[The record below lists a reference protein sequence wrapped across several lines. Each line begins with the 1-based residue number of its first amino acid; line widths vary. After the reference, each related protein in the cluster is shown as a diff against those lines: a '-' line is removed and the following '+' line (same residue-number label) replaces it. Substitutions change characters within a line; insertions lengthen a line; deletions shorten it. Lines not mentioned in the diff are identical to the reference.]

1 MWKATPPEKWRPA
14 RFGGS
19 GSIAVE
25 KVGVVPEIYG
35 LAKPRSVVNEKL
47 ASDLA
52 ALAGVKV
59 PKVELDNVEGQ
70 PGLHSISR
78 SHGKE
83 SIDVA
88 KLRGLPDQMTS
99 PQVKTA
105 FARASGLLAFHA
117 WVATQDLKDDH
128 IVLDMDNPDAYEF
141 AAIDFES
148 SLGWPA
154 GDGGD
159 VQAPSGGLPKEMF
172 ENVDKAVVA
181 ATVDRIEAITDEQIR
196 NIVNAIPDVSL
207 SEGEKK
213 RVVDGLIG
221 RRSKMRDAMK
231 RNGWLT

>member
-1 MWKATPPEKWRPA
+1 MWKITDDWRPA

-25 KVGVVPEIYG
+25 KVGAVPKIYG
-35 LAKPRSVVNEKL
+35 LAKPRSVVNEKI

-70 PGLHSISR
+70 PALHSISR

-83 SIDVA
+83 SIDIA
-88 KLRGLPDQMTS
+88 KLRGLPGQMTS
-99 PQVKTA
+99 PEVKAA

-117 WVATQDLKDDH
+117 WIATQDLKDEH

-141 AAIDFES
+141 AAVDLES
-148 SLGWPA
+148 SLGWPV
-154 GDGGD
+154 GDGGE
-159 VQAPSGGLPKEMF
+159 VQAPSAGLPREMF
-172 ENVDKAVVA
+172 DNVDTAVIA
-181 ATVDRIEAITDEQIR
+181 ATVDRIETITDEQIR
-196 NIVNAIPDVSL
+196 NIVSTIPDAVL
-207 SEGEKK
+207 SEGDKK

-221 RRSKMRDAMK
+221 RRSKIRDAM
-231 RNGWLT
+231 RGRGWLT